1 MYTAMWLSMAVY
13 KSSEKI
19 DALLLTKSPFSRT
32 NPDLKKQPTKTGRM
46 GQEEGIQVLP
56 DKILLKIFSYL
67 PHKVFSYHP
76 Q

>member
-1 MYTAMWLSMAVY
+1 
-13 KSSEKI
+13 
-19 DALLLTKSPFSRT
+19 
-32 NPDLKKQPTKTGRM
+32 M

-67 PHKVFSYHP
+67 PHKVFSYLP